1 MVKMFRR
8 GNGKL
13 YIEYEAYGKTVQKST
28 RLQDT
33 PHNRALVKRE
43 VIPALQAKIL
53 TGEFAKDKPKSFSY
67 YSKLYLREKEHLK
80 SYPQIVSRI
89 EKLNDYFSDIV
100 SIVQLNKGHIKEWIH
115 DRLEL
120 NTPKTVR
127 DYLTDLRGVIHV
139 AIDLEHIKDNVADNI
154 KLPSHDKKEIEPFS
168 QEEVIKL
175 LDNSND
181 WFRLYLAISFYTGMR
196 TGEVMALTH
205 GDINLKDGVI
215 HIKRSVSKNK
225 VTTPKTQKSIR
236 DVPIFDDLVPYLK
249 RIPKTKSIFLFSKQD
264 GTITSGSESINRDEY
279 ISLLKRCDITYRKIY
294 ATRHT
299 FIVSMLKYSNL
310 SILEIAQIVGHTTT
324 QMIVQ
329 NYGKYIKGE
338 HLKIDRNLKLFT
350 DNSTDILA

>member
-8 GNGKL
+8 SNDKL
-13 YIEYEAYGKTVQKST
+13 YLEYKANGKTVQKST
-28 RLQDT
+28 RLLDT
-33 PHNRALVKRE
+33 PQNRSLVKKE

-53 TGEFAKDKPKSFSY
+53 RGEFSKDKPKSFSH
-67 YSKLYLREKEHLK
+67 YSKLYLRDKEHLK

-89 EKLNDYFSDIV
+89 EKLNDYFSDIT
-100 SIVQLNKGHIKEWIH
+100 SITELKKSHIKDWVY

-127 DYLTDLRGVIHV
+127 DYLTDLRGVFHA

-154 KLPSHDKKEIEPFS
+154 KLPTHEKKVIEPFS
-168 QEEVIKL
+168 REEVIKI

-181 WFRLYLAISFYTGMR
+181 WFRLYFAISFYTGMR
-196 TGEVMALTH
+196 TGEVMGLTH
-205 GDINLKDGVI
+205 GDIDLENGVI
-215 HIKRSVSKNK
+215 HVKRSVSKNK

-236 DVPIFDDLVPYLK
+236 DVPIFDDLIPYLK
-249 RIPKTKSIFLFSKQD
+249 KIPKAKSVFLFSKQD

-279 ISLLKRCDITYRKIY
+279 ASLLDRCDITYRKIY

-310 SILEIAQIVGHTTT
+310 SIMDIAQIVGHTTT

-329 NYGKYIKGE
+329 NYAKYIKGE

-350 DNSTDILA
+350 DKSTDRLA